1 MDTQAVPD
9 ALSRDFDV
17 DALNRGDGAV
27 IALDPG
33 GTITWVNDAWH
44 RFARENGAPE
54 VAARF
59 GPGTRYLDGIRGPL
73 ADYFARAFDDVRARR
88 EPWGLEYECS
98 SAETFR
104 LHHLRVL
111 PLHDGALLL
120 EHSALRVGPHNRASE
135 GPTEA
140 LYRDLSGAL
149 AQCANCRR
157 VHRVGD
163 GWHWIPA
170 WVQSP
175 PPPPVSH
182 GLCATCAGHYLHAT
196 RARRQGPR

>member
-1 MDTQAVPD
+1 MDTLAVPD
-9 ALSRDFDV
+9 ALSRDFDI

-54 VAARF
+54 VAA
-59 GPGTRYLDGIRGPL
+59 P
-73 ADYFARAFDDVRARR
+73 
-88 EPWGLEYECS
+88 
-98 SAETFR
+98 
-104 LHHLRVL
+104 
-111 PLHDGALLL
+111 
-120 EHSALRVGPHNRASE
+120 E

-140 LYRDLSGAL
+140 LSRDLAGAL

-170 WVQSP
+170 WVRT

-196 RARRQGPR
+196 RARRQRSR